1 LNVDGSGTGF
11 ILLGSAFIL
20 RALHSAAMR
29 IIPVI
34 DVKGGIVVRG
44 IGGRR
49 DEYRPLVSRLTNST
63 EPVAVATALVER
75 FGATSLY
82 VADLDA
88 ITGGPASPA
97 LYAALAAAI
106 RGSAGRAGA
115 AGPAPEGRG
124 SVLVDAGVRDL
135 ERAPA
140 VAGTGADVVV
150 GLETVPGPGVLAEI
164 VRSLGDERVVFSLDL
179 KAARPMGDT
188 SAWGGDDP
196 AVIAAAAVDAGVRRI
211 IVLDLARVGTGDGPG
226 TEGLVRTLR
235 RRHGRLELIAGG
247 GVRGLDDV
255 RRLTAAGADA
265 VLVASALHDGRIA
278 PETLQDAR

>member
-49 DEYRPLVSRLTNST
+49 DEYRPLVGRLTNST

-88 ITGGPASPA
+88 INGGPASPA

-115 AGPAPEGRG
+115 APEGRRR
-124 SVLVDAGVRDL
+124 VLVDAGVRDV

-140 VAGTGADVVV
+140 VAGAGADVVV
-150 GLETVPGPGVLAEI
+150 GLETVPGPPVLAGI
-164 VRSLGDERVVFSLDL
+164 VRRLGVERVVFSLDL

-196 AVIAAAAVDAGVRRI
+196 AKIAAAAVDAGVRRI
-211 IVLDLARVGTGDGPG
+211 IVLDVARVGTGDGPG

-235 RRHGRLELIAGG
+235 RHHGRLELIAGG

-265 VLVASALHDGRIA
+265 VLVASALHDGMIA